1 MSLPCQQS
9 LIPCS
14 SFPRHEVLWDSDI
27 HIGIS
32 TGIAIVQII
41 MLRFHGFVS
50 SVINRR
56 PSFSKYS
63 ASSALTNFPPSLPKW
78 YLSLKCSGHVG
89 SLSLGPEHT
98 ISWSFVAI
106 SICWKEETSWMRVND
121 LSLGMGISI
130 WNDIKNVTYLIN

>member
-9 LIPCS
+9 LISGS

-32 TGIAIVQII
+32 TGVIVQII
-41 MLRFHGFVS
+41 MLKFHGFVS
-50 SVINRR
+50 SVIYRR

-63 ASSALTNFPPSLPKW
+63 ASSALTNFPPSLSKW

-89 SLSLGPEHT
+89 SLSLGPEHPVP
-98 ISWSFVAI
+98 WSFIAI
-106 SICWKEETSWMRVND
+106 SICWKKETSWMRVND
-121 LSLGMGISI
+121 LSLGMGIII
-130 WNDIKNVTYLIN
+130 WKYIKNVTYLRN